1 MNHPEKKHPDHL
13 ERVSACLMP
22 RAEAALAH
30 PEIENICNDAVAYLS
45 EKRTYLP
52 ASIYVVVDTEE
63 LRGLLEPHWN
73 AHGIDARDVGPR
85 TLFFYLPSNF
95 NLWAILG
102 MATQPPETF
111 NRPQLDLRNNT
122 TYLGWSARIGSE
134 AGVTV
139 VQVPAGWETSDALSA
154 AFRSTTHEW
163 GWMPVV
169 MVAGDTVAVGGF
181 VVEEELELGLQAA
194 IMSAQSVLPEEVYSE
209 EELAAAAEQ
218 AELNGLKPWII
229 DRWRED
235 GQLTLEPEVLVR
247 DGV

>member
-1 MNHPEKKHPDHL
+1 
-13 ERVSACLMP
+13 
-22 RAEAALAH
+22 
-30 PEIENICNDAVAYLS
+30 
-45 EKRTYLP
+45 
-52 ASIYVVVDTEE
+52 
-63 LRGLLEPHWN
+63 
-73 AHGIDARDVGPR
+73 
-85 TLFFYLPSNF
+85 
-95 NLWAILG
+95 
-102 MATQPPETF
+102 
-111 NRPQLDLRNNT
+111 
-122 TYLGWSARIGSE
+122 
-134 AGVTV
+134 
-139 VQVPAGWETSDALSA
+139 
-154 AFRSTTHEW
+154 
-163 GWMPVV
+163 MPVV